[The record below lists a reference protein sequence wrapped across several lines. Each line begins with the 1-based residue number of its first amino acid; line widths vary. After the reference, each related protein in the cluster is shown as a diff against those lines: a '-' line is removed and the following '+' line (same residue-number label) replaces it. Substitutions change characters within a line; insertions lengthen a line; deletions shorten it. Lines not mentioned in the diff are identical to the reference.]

1 MLLHSP
7 SEKDDFPIKIPIV
20 SVDSNAIKNFSTVK
34 FLDVLLEKACHGTG
48 IRIKWIRSSD

>member
-48 IRIKWIRSSD
+48 IRIKWIISSD